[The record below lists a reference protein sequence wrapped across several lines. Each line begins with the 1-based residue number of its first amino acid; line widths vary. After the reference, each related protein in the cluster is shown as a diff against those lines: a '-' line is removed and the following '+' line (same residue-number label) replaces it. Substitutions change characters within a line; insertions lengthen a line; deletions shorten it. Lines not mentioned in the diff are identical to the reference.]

1 MYKNKHLL
9 LSFLV
14 YLLLPLLARAQQ
26 PLRVLEYSSVTTGA
40 ERFNDYLPLLNK
52 KRVGI
57 VTNVTGEVAHK
68 SIVDTLLSLGVRIV
82 KIFGPEHGFRSNT
95 EAGQHVKNNKDARTG
110 IPVISLYGA
119 NKKPSREQ
127 LKNVDVLIYDIQDIG
142 VRFYTYISTLTYV
155 IKACAENKKALIIL
169 DRPNP
174 NGFYIDGPVLT
185 SKYRSFLGLH
195 PVPIVYGM
203 TCGEYAQMVNGEGWL
218 NSDTAAF
225 QKRSED
231 TPSLTCSL
239 TVITMKNYDRNCSYY
254 LPVKPSPNI
263 PNSTSVLL
271 YPSLGL
277 FEGTIASLG
286 RGTSTPFQVLGHP
299 SFPDTSFAFTPLPT
313 ELNKE
318 PRYVNKRC
326 YGLDLRHS
334 DYIFEHPHQLE
345 LRWLLRFSKELKELN
360 FFEQNFNY
368 HSGNNEFQEQLKDG
382 KSPEEIRKAW
392 QPGIEAFK
400 KIREKYLLYGD
411 FQ

>member
-14 YLLLPLLARAQQ
+14 YLLLPLMARAQQ

-57 VTNVTGEVAHK
+57 VTNVTGEVAQK

-155 IKACAENKKALIIL
+155 IKACAENKKELIIL

-218 NSDTAAF
+218 DSDTAAF
-225 QKRSED
+225 QKRSAD
-231 TPSLTCSL
+231 TPVLTCSL

-313 ELNKE
+313 QLNKE

-368 HSGNNEFQEQLKDG
+368 HSGNKEFQEQLKDG
-382 KSPEEIRKAW
+382 KSLEEIRKSW